1 MFGLQKNVYFN
12 FEQTNNVEK
21 PSINQFNK
29 TQLKACLNS
38 QFQSSSFAEFACVYT
53 ILFVYKTADV
63 KERWEKRFG

>member
-1 MFGLQKNVYFN
+1 MFGLQKMF
-12 FEQTNNVEK
+12 TLILSK
-21 PSINQFNK
+21 LIMLKNQFNK